1 MAKRRTSRQIKQSAE
16 RLHRTHAET
25 QKRRQQLRST
35 ASAEWTWERETPEL
49 TFKPA
54 LNPRSLAIAGGG
66 GDASAASAATTRK
79 KSNGKRKKKKTAT
92 PSTSS
97 APAAVAEGHAGRQPA
112 AVAPRPSWAKGRTRS
127 RTFTLH
133 ICPNPFLLIDGPTT
147 IRVPAQSLA
156 ELQAAT
162 AKRLGMTGDD
172 ANVLLCPGS
181 VERLVD
187 AAPLRALAELGSEET
202 IGVFPLRCFEGDGVT
217 PRLDISSGGAP
228 AAAAAAGTAKTDDA
242 AAAGALAEE
251 DVATWLSSVPWLSAM
266 DASHALRKMHENL
279 VETVGDLRFAAGSAE
294 QLASAP
300 FGVPH
305 ADRLW
310 AELAVCD
317 GR

>member
-1 MAKRRTSRQIKQSAE
+1 MSTPPTAEYARLAWFTWYGSRPDRNEERVGLQYLNVYWRSMMIPSFTS
-16 RLHRTHAET
+16 
-25 QKRRQQLRST
+25 
-35 ASAEWTWERETPEL
+35 
-49 TFKPA
+49 
-54 LNPRSLAIAGGG
+54 
-66 GDASAASAATTRK
+66 
-79 KSNGKRKKKKTAT
+79 
-92 PSTSS
+92 
-97 APAAVAEGHAGRQPA
+97 
-112 AVAPRPSWAKGRTRS
+112 
-127 RTFTLH
+127 
-133 ICPNPFLLIDGPTT
+133 
-147 IRVPAQSLA
+147 
-156 ELQAAT
+156 
-162 AKRLGMTGDD
+162 
-172 ANVLLCPGS
+172 
-181 VERLVD
+181 
-187 AAPLRALAELGSEET
+187 LRA
-202 IGVFPLRCFEGDGVT
+202 RMH
-217 PRLDISSGGAP
+217 ISSGGAP